1 MGARGKDGKG
11 TRGNSDGILAMSRTS
26 HNKPEIPEVTQ
37 TLQAGSTRTIAL
49 FSGGEH
55 VPRASL
61 PVRQHPAAVAERIL
75 HIEVGRSAEPSV
87 DWFAHLGHSD

>member
-1 MGARGKDGKG
+1 MVNGAWPLPLVGSLYTGGLHKYG
-11 TRGNSDGILAMSRTS
+11 
-26 HNKPEIPEVTQ
+26 VTQ